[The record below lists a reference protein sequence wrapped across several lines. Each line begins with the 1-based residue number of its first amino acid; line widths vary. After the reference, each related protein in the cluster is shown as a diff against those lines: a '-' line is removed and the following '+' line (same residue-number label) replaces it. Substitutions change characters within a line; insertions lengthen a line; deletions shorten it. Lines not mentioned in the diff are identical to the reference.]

1 MNAKRQKVDKVGAG
15 VRGKLRTRR
24 IVHTVCLA
32 VRRGPEPN
40 AEHSM
45 KVARRREAMLQA
57 VLSGMTE
64 VSELCDHFGMSEAT
78 VRRDLR
84 ALADERLIMRTYGGA
99 ASVSNH
105 ATEESLEERRQSFQA
120 EKDAIGHAAAAHVRA
135 GDTIFLDSG
144 TTTAALARVLAQA
157 GRHDIR
163 VVTNNL
169 LVVQEL
175 AGSSMPLTLIG
186 GDVRESSMSTL
197 GPIAQLALTRMTV
210 DKAFLGAD
218 GVVPGRG
225 LCEATAEQAY
235 LKECLMRQAASLF
248 VLATADKLNCGS
260 QLHWAPIEK
269 PWTLITNASASHG
282 ELQAF
287 RDLAGLTIEPIA
299 VSASTSH

>member
-1 MNAKRQKVDKVGAG
+1 
-15 VRGKLRTRR
+15 
-24 IVHTVCLA
+24 
-32 VRRGPEPN
+32 
-40 AEHSM
+40 M

-64 VSELCDHFGMSEAT
+64 VSELCEHFGMSEAT

-84 ALADERLIMRTYGGA
+84 ALADERLILRTYGGA
-99 ASVSNH
+99 ASVGTH
-105 ATEESLEERRQSFQA
+105 APEESLEQRRQSFQA

-144 TTTAALARVLAQA
+144 TTTAALARALAQA

-169 LVVQEL
+169 LVVQAL
-175 AGSSMPLTLIG
+175 AGSSVPLTLIG
-186 GDVRESSMSTL
+186 GEVRESSMSTL
-197 GPIAQLALTRMTV
+197 GPIAQLALTRVTV

-225 LCEATAEQAY
+225 LCEATADQAY

-248 VLATADKLNCGS
+248 VLVTADKLNRDS
-260 QLHWAPIEK
+260 QQHWAPIEK
-269 PWTLITNASASHG
+269 PWTLITDASATHV

-287 RDLAGLTIEPIA
+287 RNLAGLTIEPIEVPA
-299 VSASTSH
+299 GAAH